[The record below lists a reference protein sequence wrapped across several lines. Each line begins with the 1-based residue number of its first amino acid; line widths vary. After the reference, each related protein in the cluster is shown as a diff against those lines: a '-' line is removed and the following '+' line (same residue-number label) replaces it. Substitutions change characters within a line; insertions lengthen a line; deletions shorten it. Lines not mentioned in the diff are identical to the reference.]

1 MLAWAK
7 RQRLRWHERWKI
19 WSAARRMGMG
29 VSAYRERMR
38 TRCADCCPPKPQCHT
53 CEADDARLN
62 ERMKKEGLPL
72 W

>member
-1 MLAWAK
+1 
-7 RQRLRWHERWKI
+7 
-19 WSAARRMGMG
+19 MG